1 MKRKKKKLKKIK
13 SIKSKKFRSKKSAKR
28 RKKITKSYSVNNEL
42 VKHSDERHIIL
53 HCLPAYRGKEI
64 SDEIM
69 ESKTSRIFKQ
79 SENRLHVQQAL
90 LAAIFS

>member
-1 MKRKKKKLKKIK
+1 MGQESQAKEKEKLFKN
-13 SIKSKKFRSKKSAKR
+13 
-28 RKKITKSYSVNNEL
+28 YSVNKEL
-42 VKHSDERHIIL
+42 VQHSDQRHIIL

-69 ESKTSRIFKQ
+69 ESKKSRIFKQ

>member
-1 MKRKKKKLKKIK
+1 MGFNGPRIKAKEKEILFEGFTVDKKLAQKA
-13 SIKSKKFRSKKSAKR
+13 SS
-28 RKKITKSYSVNNEL
+28 
-42 VKHSDERHIIL
+42 RHIIL

-64 SDEIM
+64 TDEII
-69 ESKTSRIFKQ
+69 EGGTSRIFVQ